1 LLLVPTLAV
10 NNVLRRRRWRRTT
23 PAAQRG
29 SRRRVVAA
37 AVRPSPPSLVLLL
50 VLWVRL
56 HRRRRGLS
64 LKPSS
69 IAAVLVL
76 HLRWWLL
83 PRCSLVLPGAHI
95 AAVRGEPWRT
105 NRRALPSDPHRGTTA
120 HCPSVI
126 VVSDAL
132 ALAVC
137 ASRSARSPV
146 ARSAAPTI
154 AKAPRATAMS
164 VAIHRSLAL
173 LPLPPPV

>member
-1 LLLVPTLAV
+1 MLALNIV
-10 NNVLRRRRWRRTT
+10 KYSVILYNEIN
-23 PAAQRG
+23 
-29 SRRRVVAA
+29 
-37 AVRPSPPSLVLLL
+37 
-50 VLWVRL
+50 
-56 HRRRRGLS
+56 
-64 LKPSS
+64 KY
-69 IAAVLVL
+69 
-76 HLRWWLL
+76 
-83 PRCSLVLPGAHI
+83 
-95 AAVRGEPWRT
+95 
-105 NRRALPSDPHRGTTA
+105 LPSDPYRGTTA